1 MVASGGA
8 LRRRGRLQDLGL
20 GDWLDVDYLIECV
33 HGSCVEIIRQ
43 IIDALLQVLISFIE
57 KILLRATLSIISG

>member
-8 LRRRGRLQDLGL
+8 LRRRGRLQDMSL
-20 GDWLDVDYLIECV
+20 GDWFDVDYLIECV
-33 HGSCVEIIRQ
+33 YGSCVEIIRQ
-43 IIDALLQVLISFIE
+43 IIDALFQVLISFIE